1 MLDYT
6 EIGER
11 IRSYRKKNGYTQEE
25 LALTIST
32 STAYI
37 SYIERAI
44 KKPSL
49 QKLAQIAEVFGIP
62 IDSLISASQAEMKVF
77 REGPPVLDR
86 YSSLEKNRLLK
97 NLNELIHI
105 IERSN

>member
-1 MLDYT
+1 MLDYK

-11 IRSYRKKNGYTQEE
+11 IRSYRKKNGYTQEQ
-25 LALTIST
+25 LAFTIST

-62 IDSLISASQAEMKVF
+62 IDSLISAGQAETKVF
-77 REGPPVLDR
+77 HEGPPGLDR
-86 YSSLEKNRLLK
+86 YSSLEKKRLLK